1 MAETRRTRKTASPGW
16 PKRGD
21 IYLTA
26 LDPAVGHPGQKTR
39 PALVIQ
45 NDTSNRHGAVT
56 LIAPITSNV
65 RLPIS
70 PLHVLLP
77 AGPSTG
83 LTVPSVAVF
92 NQIRAVD
99 RKRLIKK
106 LGSVDALILAQ
117 AGDAIEAALGLA
129 PELSLSPLDHESP
142 ATVTDAISTSTGD
155 FRTGRYQR

>member
-1 MAETRRTRKTASPGW
+1 
-16 PKRGD
+16 
-21 IYLTA
+21 
-26 LDPAVGHPGQKTR
+26 
-39 PALVIQ
+39 
-45 NDTSNRHGAVT
+45 
-56 LIAPITSNV
+56 
-65 RLPIS
+65 
-70 PLHVLLP
+70 
-77 AGPSTG
+77 
-83 LTVPSVAVF
+83 VAVF

-117 AGDAIEAALGLA
+117 AGDAIEAALSLA